1 LAIPPAGPP
10 RCPARPLSGGLRPL
24 EPRTSAIFVGKNLHL
39 ENLPGSETGPG
50 QVGTQGKATEDNV
63 NAFAFK
69 WDRAGN
75 SSKHITFDWSGPDP
89 A

>member
-1 LAIPPAGPP
+1 M
-10 RCPARPLSGGLRPL
+10 
-24 EPRTSAIFVGKNLHL
+24 

-75 SSKHITFDWSGPDP
+75 SSKHITFDWSGPD
-89 A
+89 AA